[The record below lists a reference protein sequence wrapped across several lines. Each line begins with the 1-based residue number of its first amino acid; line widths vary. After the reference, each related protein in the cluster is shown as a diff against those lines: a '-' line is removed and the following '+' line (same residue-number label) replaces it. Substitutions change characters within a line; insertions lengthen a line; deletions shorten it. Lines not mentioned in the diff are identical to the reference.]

1 MRSHRVQVLV
11 IGGGINGAGIARDLA
26 LRGVACALVERRE
39 LGSGTSWASSGMIH
53 GGLRYLQKDP
63 EVTLHSCVD
72 SGAIQRIAPHLVFRI
87 PFLMPVFDEDPIGP
101 ELVEV
106 GLEMYDRYQP
116 YKNGRPHTRLTRA
129 QALRLEPALSP
140 RIECAFTLDEWGVDA
155 ARLTAANALDAA
167 ERGALLWTHVEV
179 VEVLR
184 EAGGRV
190 AGACVR
196 DRLSGDEWHIEA
208 DAVVNATGP
217 WAPKLAALAGV
228 EFRLRPAKGIHLV
241 FERRVSQLAIYARG
255 IDGRDMFTF
264 PHEQNS
270 MAGTTDDDFYGE
282 LDRIDVTEDEV
293 EYVLQA
299 MARSIPAIRSHR
311 ILHTIQGVRPTLYG
325 FGQSEDELS
334 RDYVVLDHAREGA
347 PGFWTLA
354 GGKLASYRL
363 MAQDLSDRL
372 CAVLGVHEPCRSA
385 TTPLPGGEGALDALA
400 VARRFRTP
408 LSAVLRLG
416 FRHGTRAAEVLAPWD
431 PEPAASAPPP
441 PRVVCACEP
450 VLDAELLHVARRERV
465 RTLEDCALRVR
476 LGIGACQ
483 GAGCTHVAAGI
494 LAGVLDWSAERCAS
508 EVAAFAAERWRAA
521 APTLGGRHFAAMEIH
536 RYAHLGARGFTASAP
551 GTVALSAGA
560 ADPPADTRSLARG
573 LAGRSDERARETLQ
587 TLARWRGATPTSEA
601 GAKPEPSATSESAAQ
616 ESHDARPRDAGPH
629 DAEASPRR
637 EDGT

>member
-1 MRSHRVQVLV
+1 VRSHRVQVLV

-39 LGSGTSWASSGMIH
+39 FGSGTSWASSGMIH

-87 PFLMPVFDEDPIGP
+87 PFLMPVFAEDPIGP

-140 RIECAFTLDEWGVDA
+140 EIDCAFTLDEWGVDA
-155 ARLTAANALDAA
+155 ARLTAANALDAG

-179 VEVLR
+179 VELLR

-190 AGACVR
+190 AGARVR
-196 DRLSGDEWHIEA
+196 DRLTGDEWHIEA

-270 MAGTTDDDFYGE
+270 MAGTTDDDFYGD

-293 EYVLQA
+293 EYVLEA

-311 ILHTIQGVRPTLYG
+311 VLHTIQGVRPTLYG

-372 CAVLGVHEPCRSA
+372 CAALGVREPCRSA
-385 TTPLPGGEGALDALA
+385 TTPLPGGEGTLDVLA
-400 VARRFRTP
+400 VSRRFRTP
-408 LSAVLRLG
+408 LAAVLRLG
-416 FRHGTRAAEVLAPWD
+416 FRHGTRAAELLAPWD
-431 PEPAASAPPP
+431 PEPAASAPPA

-450 VLDAELLHVARRERV
+450 VLDAELLHVARREGV
-465 RTLEDCALRVR
+465 RTLDDSALRVR

-483 GAGCTHVAAGI
+483 GAGCASVAAG
-494 LAGVLDWSAERCAS
+494 LLGDALDWPAERCAS

-521 APTLGGRHFAAMEIH
+521 APTLGGRHLAAMEIH
-536 RYAHLGARGFTASAP
+536 RYAHLGARGFAAAGRGAAALAP
-551 GTVALSAGA
+551 GAAG
-560 ADPPADTRSLARG
+560 PAQDAQSRARG
-573 LAGRSDERARETLQ
+573 LAGRSDAQSREALQ
-587 TLARWRGATPTSEA
+587 TLARWRRTAPTPGPGVPKPGAGSE
-601 GAKPEPSATSESAAQ
+601 P
-616 ESHDARPRDAGPH
+616 DRPREGEGPA
-629 DAEASPRR
+629 DR
-637 EDGT
+637 EDAP

>member
-63 EVTLHSCVD
+63 DVTLHSCVD

-87 PFLMPVFDEDPIGP
+87 PFLMPVFAEDPIGP

-116 YKNGRPHTRLTRA
+116 YKNGRPHTRLTRDE
-129 QALRLEPALSP
+129 ALRLEPALSP
-140 RIECAFTLDEWGVDA
+140 RIDCAFTLDEWGVDA
-155 ARLTAANALDAA
+155 ARLTASNALDAA

-179 VEVLR
+179 VELLR

-190 AGACVR
+190 AGARVR
-196 DRLSGDEWHIEA
+196 DRLSGDTWRIDA
-208 DAVVNATGP
+208 DLVVNATGP
-217 WAPKLAALAGV
+217 WAPQLAALAGV

-241 FERRVSQLAIYARG
+241 FERRISQLAIYARG

-270 MAGTTDDDFYGE
+270 MAGTTDDDFYGD

-299 MARSIPAIRSHR
+299 MERSIPAIRSHR
-311 ILHTIQGVRPTLYG
+311 VLHTIQGVRPTLYG

-372 CAVLGVHEPCRSA
+372 CATLGVREPCRTA
-385 TTPLPGGEGALDALA
+385 TTPLPGGDGTLDVLA

-408 LSAVLRLG
+408 LAAVLRLG
-416 FRHGTRAAEVLAPWD
+416 FRHGTRAAALLAPWD
-431 PEPAASAPPP
+431 PEPAGSSPSP

-450 VLDAELLHVARRERV
+450 VLDAELLHVARSEGV

-483 GAGCTHVAAGI
+483 GAGCAHVAAGV
-494 LAGVLDWSAERCAS
+494 LGGALDWSAARSAS
-508 EVAAFAAERWRAA
+508 EVTAFAAERWRSA
-521 APTLGGRHFAAMEIH
+521 APTLGGHHLAAMEIH
-536 RYAHLGARGFTASAP
+536 RYVHLGARGFVATARGEA
-551 GTVALSAGA
+551 ALA
-560 ADPPADTRSLARG
+560 ADAGDAAPDRQGLARG
-573 LAGRSDERARETLQ
+573 LAVRSDARARESLQ
-587 TLARWRGATPTSEA
+587 TLARWRRASARSEPREA
-601 GAKPEPSATSESAAQ
+601 SGPERT
-616 ESHDARPRDAGPH
+616 RDADTAARRQD
-629 DAEASPRR
+629 DA
-637 EDGT
+637 